1 MDLALAGGMI
11 PDDRELLAD
20 LTGVEYGY
28 VLREGRDAIIRICHA
43 SPDLADALALTFA
56 YPVAASDHRSGS
68 SPARRATNIS
78 TTLSA
83 GLDRTVVIATSKQ
96 SIPPRNNSWM
106 TKRTTPLRSWGS

>member
-1 MDLALAGGMI
+1 MTVNCW
-11 PDDRELLAD
+11 

-56 YPVAASDHRSGS
+56 YPVAAHDHRWQ
-68 SPARRATNIS
+68 SPASPATNIS
-78 TTLSA
+78 MTPFSRP
-83 GLDRTVVIATSKQ
+83 GSDGCDGTSKR
-96 SIPPRNNSWM
+96 SIPPRNNSRV